1 MKQVAIDA
9 MRAKVVRQRAK
20 ALKKNYRLLRAA
32 TAVWHAVIAGHND
45 PQDRAVLA
53 HLARQ
58 IARENNFPLPPE
70 FAA

>member
-1 MKQVAIDA
+1 MKQVAIEA

-20 ALKKNYRLLRAA
+20 ALKKNYRQLRAA
-32 TAVWHAVIAGHND
+32 TAVWHDVVAGQND
-45 PQDRAVLA
+45 PQSRAVLA